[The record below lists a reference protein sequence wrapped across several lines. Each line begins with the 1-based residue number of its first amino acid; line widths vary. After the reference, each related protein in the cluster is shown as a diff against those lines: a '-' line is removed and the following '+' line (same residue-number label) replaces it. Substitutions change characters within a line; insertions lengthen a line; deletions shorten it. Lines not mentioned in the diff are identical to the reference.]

1 MNTPTNMQTGSL
13 EYIRRLAQGELSIK
27 ARIGYVSLL
36 LVAVAMTAV
45 VLSLWLTEPVLPA
58 RTQAAFGVMSLIGG
72 AWVSFAL
79 WALTARRPLFAR
91 DAVIAGTLAVVF
103 TSVFVAG
110 ALGAV
115 IVSGA
120 AAAFGALGTGVVM
133 LGIAV
138 WNLVSASRRHAA
150 LAARR
155 RELESA
161 LRTG

>member
-36 LVAVAMTAV
+36 LVAAAMTAV

-58 RTQAAFGVMSLIGG
+58 RTQTAFGVMSLIGG